1 MLFLFVLDV
10 RGCVRV
16 SVGVG
21 EGGNSIKKFQPKMNV
36 SECEIEVKHR

>member
-10 RGCVRV
+10 RGCVCV

-21 EGGNSIKKFQPKMNV
+21 EAGNSIKKFQPKMNV
-36 SECEIEVKHR
+36 SEIEVKHR